1 MGGMGNQLD
10 HLLNKDF
17 KPKVI
22 NGNTIYQIDG
32 FDECGEDCTLG
43 LDESSRLLPLFNGRE
58 AMRFAALGT
67 VADIMLAEFV
77 FRGLKR
83 PLMQR
88 DNKKADAD
96 KLIYVWRPS
105 GRYRWRWNRDF
116 AAGQIQLTEPP
127 ENAVFFV
134 IVTMNKD
141 KKYRTNYPA
150 IYGWIEH
157 WGWVGEDTKDKGHPE
172 GWRERYTKKVVDGRK
187 TKKSAPSAASRRKK

>member
-1 MGGMGNQLD
+1 MGNQLG

-32 FDECGEDCTLG
+32 IDERGRDCTLG
-43 LDESSRLLPLFNGRE
+43 LDESSRVLPLFRTRE
-58 AMRFAALGT
+58 AMKLIALLT
-67 VADIMLAEFV
+67 VADISLAEFV

-83 PLMQR
+83 RLMQR
-88 DNKKADAD
+88 DNKNADAD

-105 GRYRWRWNRDF
+105 GQYQWRWSGDSVEEQF
-116 AAGQIQLTEPP
+116 QLTEPP
-127 ENAVFFV
+127 DGAVFFV

-141 KKYRTNYPA
+141 KKYRANYPA

-157 WGWVGEDTKDKGHPE
+157 WGWLGEDKKDKGHPK
-172 GWRERYTKKVVDGRK
+172 GWKQRYAEKVVDSRR
-187 TKKSAPSAASRRKK
+187 TKRPASAASRRKK

>member
-1 MGGMGNQLD
+1 MGNQLD
-10 HLLNKDF
+10 HLLKKDL
-17 KPKVI
+17 KPKEI

-32 FDECGEDCTLG
+32 FDERGKDCTLG
-43 LDESSRLLPLFNGRE
+43 LDESSRVLPLFRAGE
-58 AMRFAALGT
+58 SAKFAALLT
-67 VADIMLAEFV
+67 VMDIPLAEFV

-105 GRYRWRWNRDF
+105 GQYQWRRGGDF
-116 AAGQIQLTEPP
+116 AVRQIQRTEPP

-134 IVTMNKD
+134 IVTINKD
-141 KKYRTNYPA
+141 KKYIANYPA

-157 WGWVGEDTKDKGHPE
+157 WGWLGEDAKDKGHPE
-172 GWRERYTKKVVDGRK
+172 GWKQRYTKKVVDGRK